1 MRNPYRVLRS
11 PLVTE
16 KLQGKLKL
24 GIYGFW
30 VDKQANKIEIK
41 NAVEKVYN
49 VKVDRVNIINLSG
62 KTKRLRFREGKTSAW
77 KKAVVRLKSGQA
89 ITLE

>member
-1 MRNPYRVLRS
+1 MRNPYIVLKS

-16 KLQGKLKL
+16 KLQTGTEK

-30 VDKQANKIEIK
+30 VARQANKIEIK
-41 NAVEKVYN
+41 NAVEKIYN
-49 VKVDRVNIINLSG
+49 VRVEKVNVINLRG
-62 KTKRLRFREGKTSAW
+62 KKKRLRFREGKTSAW
-77 KKAVVRLKSGQA
+77 KKALVKLRSGQA